1 MTILGISGDH
11 FRVFKRLMDKV
22 TSPRVEII
30 ENVLLLTVFIIQSTT
45 KPEETSMG
53 AVESNGIPSW
63 A

>member
-1 MTILGISGDH
+1 MTILGFSGDH
-11 FRVFKRLMDKV
+11 FRVFKRLMDMV
-22 TSPRVEII
+22 TSSRVDVK
-30 ENVLLLTVFIIQSTT
+30 ENVLLLTVVIQSTA